1 MSYTGET
8 ATLPILRK
16 LSIETILP
24 LVGFA
29 VPLFI
34 SGPQI
39 ITGSLV
45 NMLLV
50 LYAVRTRRKHS
61 VIMCAMPSIGAIGN
75 GLLFG
80 TFTPFLFYFLP
91 FIWIANLLFVRVIA
105 TWKRYGFPIC
115 ILAASALKSAVLFLV
130 AALFVGLHIVPRIFI
145 SGMGI
150 VQLVTAVTG
159 GFMAMWLL
167 RMYGNEHA

>member
-16 LSIETILP
+16 LSVETVLP
-24 LVGFA
+24 FVGFV
-29 VPLFI
+29 VPLCI
-34 SGPQI
+34 PGPQI

-61 VIMCAMPSIGAIGN
+61 MIMCVMPSVGAIGN

-105 TWKRYGFPIC
+105 TWKRYGFPIR
-115 ILAASALKSAVLFLV
+115 ILGAAALKSAVLFLV
-130 AALFVGLHIVPRIFI
+130 AALFVGLHVVPRVFI
-145 SGMGI
+145 LGMGL

-159 GFMAMWLL
+159 GFMAIWVL
-167 RMYGNEHA
+167 RIYRNQHA